1 MNASYL
7 TAMAI
12 VSSVVKK
19 TDVGQYEDAFADL
32 DNLLKE
38 ADSVLEEACPA
49 HYDNLSAFV
58 GSCKMSA
65 WSAKTNF
72 IKAADYIVNVFKKS
86 QESGFKDIKSIHREV
101 SVYYSICQS
110 VIKTLTVL
118 ATRIDEVCNKG
129 RDNPIYSILVEI
141 NDLID
146 ELIIHIRGGYDQMI
160 LMVGGV

>member
-1 MNASYL
+1 
-7 TAMAI
+7 MAI

-19 TDVGQYEDAFADL
+19 TDVGQYEDAFTDL

-38 ADSVLEEACPA
+38 ADAVLEEACPA
-49 HYDNLSAFV
+49 NYDNLSVFV

-86 QESGFKDIKSIHREV
+86 QESGFKDIKSIRREV
-101 SVYYSICQS
+101 SVYGSICQS
-110 VIKTLTVL
+110 VIKTLTIL
-118 ATRIDEVCNKG
+118 STRIDEVCNQDG
-129 RDNPIYSILVEI
+129 NNPIYSILVEI

-146 ELIIHIRGGYDQMI
+146 ELVIHIRGGYDQMI
-160 LMVGGV
+160 LMVGEV

>member
-1 MNASYL
+1 
-7 TAMAI
+7 
-12 VSSVVKK
+12 
-19 TDVGQYEDAFADL
+19 
-32 DNLLKE
+32 
-38 ADSVLEEACPA
+38 
-49 HYDNLSAFV
+49 
-58 GSCKMSA
+58 MSA

-110 VIKTLTVL
+110 VIKTLTIL

-129 RDNPIYSILVEI
+129 RDNPIYLILVEI

-146 ELIIHIRGGYDQMI
+146 ELIIHIRSGYEQMI
-160 LMVGGV
+160 LMVGEV